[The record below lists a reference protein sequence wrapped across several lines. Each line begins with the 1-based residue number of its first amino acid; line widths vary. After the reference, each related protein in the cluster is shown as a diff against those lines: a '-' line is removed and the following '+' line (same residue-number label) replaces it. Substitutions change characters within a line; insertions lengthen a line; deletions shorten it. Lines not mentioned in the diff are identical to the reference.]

1 MDNIFKLSHFARK
14 SGAGVRCGSRKSP
27 ILLWVFK
34 PLGVTERASLVICGA
49 AGAEGGTQRHP
60 FLPPSRQN
68 EACSVLFTGQWADS
82 GNSTR
87 AYKNI

>member
-34 PLGVTERASLVICGA
+34 PLDVTERASLVICGA
-49 AGAEGGTQRHP
+49 AGAERWYPETPLPATLPTKRSLFCLIHGTMGR
-60 FLPPSRQN
+60 
-68 EACSVLFTGQWADS
+68 
-82 GNSTR
+82 
-87 AYKNI
+87 